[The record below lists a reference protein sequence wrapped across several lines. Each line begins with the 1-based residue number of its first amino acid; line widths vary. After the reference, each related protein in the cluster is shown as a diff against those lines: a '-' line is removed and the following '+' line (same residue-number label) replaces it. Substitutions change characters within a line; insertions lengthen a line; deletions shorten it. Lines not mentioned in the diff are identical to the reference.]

1 MAQILVIEDDP
12 HVGRALVDLLRH
24 HGYQADRA
32 ESGEQ
37 GLERLGAEPFG
48 LVLLDVRL
56 PGLNGFDTCRRLR
69 ETHGP
74 SLPVI
79 MLTAFGDATALR
91 QAHDAGAD
99 DFLHKPVDTPALIL
113 KVRAFLRLKSL
124 HEETVK
130 NREEARG
137 RARDLALLHE
147 ISRDWSLLAEPEEA
161 HRMMAKRLA
170 ELIGAP
176 ICGMAFYDP
185 ATRRL
190 TAALPVHGLPE
201 EVARQLDYVVTPEYR
216 SLWSFKAGRPYVS
229 NHARSDPRLVQELIQ
244 LAEVDSVLLVPLV
257 SEGKVRGLFA
267 AANKPGGFT
276 DGDVQLL
283 SVFAGVAANLLRS
296 RDIFNRERRHAA
308 RLERLAALVGEMAAA
323 SGRARLV
330 ELTASRIQ
338 KDLGCARVA
347 FYRPEDKD
355 GVRLECEAGSARPSD
370 LPPEE
375 ELLRFA
381 VRSATALPAAPHGL
395 AAELA
400 VPVRAGEHVFGV
412 LDVLR
417 TPAEPFTDDEVN
429 LLSTLSGQLALALQ
443 RAESEAVTERMA
455 RQMATL
461 YDLGLETSALR
472 DLRFLFVKAAQEAG
486 RLIQADQT
494 SVFRLD
500 EREAV
505 LRLFVG
511 WTRDRATRRV
521 AESSFRVGEGIAG
534 RVARDLVPAFVNDAE
549 GNPELVPRGF
559 PISRILCVPL
569 TFYDPEREAPAL
581 FGVLNASRGPG
592 EPPFTND
599 DLEYLTRFAGQLS
612 IAVANAMAFEAERQR
627 SQQLALVNALV
638 REISGNLARDR
649 ILETAVRRI
658 HEAFRYPVVSITVPA
673 AETGLF
679 RVAALA
685 SRDPWPEGGASY
697 PLDVGVTGKAL
708 REKRTVLASDVSKD
722 PDYVVNIDS
731 TRSEVAIPIF
741 SGDEVVAI
749 LDVESE
755 VPDAFDRGQVITL
768 ETLAD
773 SIGIILRNA
782 ELYQTLE
789 ETNSKLLELDRM
801 KSELVN
807 IVAHDFRAP
816 LSGILG
822 YAELL
827 EWKPDAPLQPR
838 VERAQAIIKSATH
851 MANLVDKTLKT
862 TRLETGQFPF
872 EFGLVDLVAKSREV
886 MSRFPSDPRHPVAL
900 EAPDYPLPAW
910 ADGDRVAEVVENL
923 LSNAVKYSPSG
934 GDIRLVLTRKGETAI
949 VSVVDRG
956 IGIAAEN
963 QAQLFRP
970 YSRVRDGSTAGIE
983 GSGLGLY
990 ICERIVRAH
999 GGTLTVTSE
1008 PGQGSTFAFTLP
1020 LFGAAAQVRAPL
1032 VLVAARDAGTRREV
1046 RRVAEELGFGI
1057 HEVTDGVDALEA
1069 AIRLV
1074 PSAVVMDRILPRLG
1088 AEQVAQRLREH
1099 AGTGAVPLV
1108 ALAEEADLGAQASL
1122 FRACVPKPLDR
1133 EALTS
1138 ALMDLQDVRA

>member
-1 MAQILVIEDDP
+1 MPQILVVEDDP
-12 HVGRALVDLLRH
+12 HVGRTLLELLRH
-24 HGYQADRA
+24 HGYTADRA
-32 ESGEQ
+32 ESGELA
-37 GLERLGAEPFG
+37 LERLSAEPFG
-48 LVLLDVRL
+48 LVLLDIRL
-56 PGLNGFDTCRRLR
+56 PGLNGYEICRRIR
-69 ETHGP
+69 DTYGP

-79 MLTAFGDATALR
+79 MLTAFGDATAQR
-91 QAHDAGAD
+91 QAYDAGAD

-113 KVRAFLRLKSL
+113 KARACLRLKSL
-124 HEETVK
+124 HDEIEK
-130 NREEARG
+130 SQEDARG
-137 RARDLALLHE
+137 RARYLALLHE

-161 HRMMAKRLA
+161 HRMMTKRLA

-176 ICGMAFYDP
+176 ICGMALYDP

-190 TAALPVHGLPE
+190 AAALPVHGLPDD
-201 EVARQLDYVVTPEYR
+201 VARRLDLVVTSEHR
-216 SLWSFKAGRPYVS
+216 SLWSFKGGRPYVS
-229 NHARSDPRLVQELIQ
+229 NHARTDPRLVQEFVELVGVESI
-244 LAEVDSVLLVPLV
+244 LLVPLV
-257 SEGKVRGLFA
+257 SEGKVRGLFC

-283 SVFAGVAANLLRS
+283 SVFAGVAANLMRS

-308 RLERLAALVGEMAAA
+308 RLERLAALAGELAAA

-338 KDLGCARVA
+338 KDLLCARVA
-347 FYRPEDKD
+347 FYRPEATD
-355 GVRLECEAGSARPSD
+355 GVRLECEAGGPRPAG
-370 LPPEE
+370 LAPEE

-381 VRSATALPAAPHGL
+381 VHGATALPAAPHGL

-400 VPVRAGEHVFGV
+400 VPVRAGDHVFGV

-417 TPAEPFTDDEVN
+417 APAEPFAEDEVN
-429 LLSTLSGQLALALQ
+429 LLSTLAGQLALALQ
-443 RAESEAVTERMA
+443 RAESEAATERMA

-472 DLRFLFVKAAQEAG
+472 DLRFLFVKGAEEAG

-494 SVFRLD
+494 SIFRLD
-500 EREAV
+500 EKEAV

-511 WTRDRATRRV
+511 WARDRTTRRV
-521 AESSFRVGEGIAG
+521 TEPSFRVGEGIAG

-549 GNPELVPRGF
+549 GHPELVPRAN

-569 TFYDPEREAPAL
+569 TFYDPEREGPVL

-599 DLEYLTRFAGQLS
+599 DIEYLTRFASQLS

-627 SQQLALVNALV
+627 SQQLALVNTLV
-638 REISGNLARDR
+638 KEIAGNLSRER

-658 HEAFRYPVVSITVPA
+658 HEAFRYPVVSIAVPA
-673 AETGLF
+673 VDTGLF
-679 RVAALA
+679 RVAAVA
-685 SRDPWPEGGASY
+685 SSDPWPEGGGSY

-708 REKRTVLASDVSKD
+708 REKRTVIAGDVSKD

-731 TRSEVAIPIF
+731 TQSEVAVPIF
-741 SGDEVVAI
+741 SGDDVVAI

-838 VERAQAIIKSATH
+838 VERAQAIIKSAIH

-862 TRLETGQFPF
+862 TRLETSQFPF
-872 EFGLVDLVAKSREV
+872 EFGLVDLVAKAKEV
-886 MSRFPSDPRHPVAL
+886 LSRFPTNPRHPLTFEVP
-900 EAPDYPLPAW
+900 EFPLPAW

-934 GDIRLVLTRKGETAI
+934 GEVRLVLGRKGET
-949 VSVVDRG
+949 
-956 IGIAAEN
+956 
-963 QAQLFRP
+963 
-970 YSRVRDGSTAGIE
+970 
-983 GSGLGLY
+983 
-990 ICERIVRAH
+990 
-999 GGTLTVTSE
+999 
-1008 PGQGSTFAFTLP
+1008 
-1020 LFGAAAQVRAPL
+1020 
-1032 VLVAARDAGTRREV
+1032 
-1046 RRVAEELGFGI
+1046 
-1057 HEVTDGVDALEA
+1057 
-1069 AIRLV
+1069 
-1074 PSAVVMDRILPRLG
+1074 
-1088 AEQVAQRLREH
+1088 
-1099 AGTGAVPLV
+1099 
-1108 ALAEEADLGAQASL
+1108 
-1122 FRACVPKPLDR
+1122 
-1133 EALTS
+1133 
-1138 ALMDLQDVRA
+1138 